1 MADPADAAT
10 SCAGGASRTAESGG
24 GASADAPPLRQA
36 AAVIVVRPAARVSAG
51 FEVLLV
57 RRRHTM
63 AFMANSFVFPGGA
76 VDRSDADACAAAVR
90 ELREEAGLALPAV
103 ALRPWSHW
111 ITPSFESKRF
121 SAHFFLA
128 VAPADQEVVIDGNEI
143 TEAQWL
149 TPADAL
155 LQRAELRLPPPQQLT
170 CHRLSQLA
178 SLAALAHSPTNLTPI
193 LPRLGQFDEGPAIL
207 LPWDADYDLRGQGLA
222 QPWSPTDIAAARAAA
237 LPSRFCQTADGYF
250 SMRE

>member
-1 MADPADAAT
+1 MADPADTAT
-10 SCAGGASRTAESGG
+10 SCAGGASRTAESAS

-36 AAVIVVRPAARVSAG
+36 AAVIVLRPAARGGAG

-63 AFMANSFVFPGGA
+63 AFMANAFVFPGGA
-76 VDRSDADACAAAVR
+76 VDRSDAGACAAAVR
-90 ELREEAGLALPAV
+90 ELREEAGLVLAPD

-111 ITPSFESKRF
+111 ITPSFEPKRF

-128 VAPADQEVVIDGNEI
+128 VAPADQDVVIDGNEI

-149 TPADAL
+149 TPGDAL
-155 LQRAELRLPPPQQLT
+155 LQRAQLRLPPPQQLT
-170 CHRLSQLA
+170 CHVLA
-178 SLAALAHSPTNLTPI
+178 QVTSLAALAALPTDLIPI

-207 LPWDADYDLRGQGLA
+207 LPWDADYDERGQGLA
-222 QPWSPTDIAAARAAA
+222 QPWSPTDIATARAAA
-237 LPSRFCQTADGYF
+237 TPSRFCQTADGYF
-250 SMRE
+250 SMRG